1 MDGAAH
7 ACMLQSVI
15 FSFERNSMGIHGKI
29 DHELVVGL
37 GRGLNN
43 TRFEKQTGR
52 DGKIQVQSLSES
64 SIAPFLVDTAFG
76 VRGEIAKSVAYL
88 KARAV
93 YLDTDLAEF
102 AIPIFVFRIIS
113 QRVIGRA

>member
-7 ACMLQSVI
+7 ACMLQPVI
-15 FSFERNSMGIHGKI
+15 FSFKRNSMGIHGKI

-64 SIAPFLVDTAFG
+64 SITPFWIDTAFG
-76 VRGEIAKSVAYL
+76 VRGEIAKAVAYL
-88 KARAV
+88 NPRAV
-93 YLDTDLAEF
+93 YLDAEL
-102 AIPIFVFRIIS
+102 
-113 QRVIGRA
+113 

>member
-15 FSFERNSMGIHGKI
+15 FSFKRNGMGIHGKI

-43 TRFEKQTGR
+43 TRFEKQAGR
-52 DGKIQVQSLSES
+52 DGKIQVQSLSER
-64 SIAPFLVDTAFG
+64 SITPFWIDTAFG
-76 VRGEIAKSVAYL
+76 VRCKIAKAVAYL
-88 KARAV
+88 KARAI
-93 YLDTDLAEF
+93 YLNADLAEF
-102 AIPIFVFRIIS
+102 AIPSFVFRIIS
-113 QRVIGRA
+113 Q